1 MTVLPDT
8 KIKELVEKSELI
20 KPFDKS
26 LLGPASYDM
35 RVGRKVLKSLRE
47 REVSPLVDMEK
58 EEVLQIGTGE
68 FVEIMTLEKVQLPPN
83 ICGRIGIRSYF
94 TRKGL
99 IPFAGPQVD
108 PGFRGHLI
116 ISVFNTGP
124 RPIIMKYGEPFCT
137 IEFHELSEPC
147 EKPYSGE
154 YQNQTDFPSDNIEFI
169 IGAKGITLYEV
180 VEVIRGL
187 RSDVKWL
194 KVLLLLILGAI
205 IAGVIGKFFP

>member
-1 MTVLPDT
+1 MTVLPDH
-8 KIKELVEKSELI
+8 KIKELVKKSELL
-20 KPFDKS
+20 KPFDER

-35 RVGRKVLKSLRE
+35 RVGRKVLKSSKE
-47 REVSPLVDMEK
+47 RESSPIIDMEK
-58 EEVLQIGTGE
+58 EKILHIETGE
-68 FVEIMTLEKVQLPPN
+68 FVEIMTLEKAQLPPN

-137 IEFHELSEPC
+137 IEFHELSGQC

-154 YQNQTDFPSDNIEFI
+154 YQDQEDFPSDNIEFI

-187 RSDVKWL
+187 RSDVRWL

-205 IAGVIGKFFP
+205 ISGVISNFFP

>member
-1 MTVLPDT
+1 MGVLPDI

-20 KPFDKS
+20 KPFDES

-35 RVGRKVLKSLRE
+35 RVGRKVLKSTKE
-47 REVSPLVDMEK
+47 KEGSPIVDMEK
-58 EEVLQIGTGE
+58 EQVLQIGTGE
-68 FVEIMTLEKVQLPPN
+68 FVEIMTLERVQLPPN
-83 ICGRIGIRSYF
+83 ICARIGIRSYF

-108 PGFRGHLI
+108 PGFKGHLI

-137 IEFHELSEPC
+137 IEFHELLEPC
-147 EKPYSGE
+147 EKPYCGE

-169 IGAKGITLYEV
+169 IGAKGVTLYEV
-180 VEVIRGL
+180 VEVIKGL

-194 KVLLLLILGAI
+194 KVLLMLILGAI
-205 IAGVIGKFFP
+205 VAGVISRFLP